1 MSLSPPPIWEPPSWD
16 DEDVAPKKPG
26 WDVGRP
32 KPGWDVDRPKPK
44 LPNIGTHH
52 TDHAMTITMI
62 TFGIVAIIV
71 LLAVCIAN
79 HMEPVD
85 LVCYI
90 VRVIWDELVETVCWY
105 WTLLVK
111 LVRWICCVK
120 TERPAPQQP
129 QESGIELRASCPP
142 PEDAS
147 FPPQREGSSHYQSS
161 DSGLTTLREE
171 SSASS
176 THTMVRSSADTAVES
191 SSCTAAASS
200 SQTAVASA

>member
-1 MSLSPPPIWEPPSWD
+1 MMIML
-16 DEDVAPKKPG
+16 
-26 WDVGRP
+26 
-32 KPGWDVDRPKPK
+32 
-44 LPNIGTHH
+44 
-52 TDHAMTITMI
+52 I
-62 TFGIVAIIV
+62 TFGIIAIMA

-90 VRVIWDELVETVCWY
+90 VRVIWNELVDAACWY
-105 WTLLVK
+105 WMLLVK

-142 PEDAS
+142 PNDDSTSPPEDAS

-171 SSASS
+171 SSTSS
-176 THTMVRSSADTAVES
+176 THTVVESSEDTAVDS
-191 SSCTAAASS
+191 STDTAAASS
-200 SQTAVASA
+200 AQTVVASA